1 MRNNEVYLMAVN
13 FLRATANCI
22 EGSRPVPSL
31 PRRVWFFS
39 TVQFPFV
46 TVHLTYTDTLWQV
59 SQYGDC

>member
-1 MRNNEVYLMAVN
+1 MAVN